1 MILRSDIKRRVKPL
15 AIQLLGACLAGY
27 FVYHA
32 VEGERGLL
40 AWLRVHHEL
49 RAAEEELQQT
59 GADRLALE
67 RRVAQ
72 LNSSSLD
79 PDMLDERARAML
91 NFSHPDD
98 VVIFTGQIG
107 RQSDENGTSGESDN

>member
-1 MILRSDIKRRVKPL
+1 MILRADLKRRLKPL
-15 AIQLLGACLAGY
+15 AAQLLGACLAGY
-27 FVYHA
+27 FLYHA
-32 VEGERGLL
+32 VEGDRGLL
-40 AWLRVHHEL
+40 AWLRVHRELALAEAEL
-49 RAAEEELQQT
+49 RQSTEQRQ
-59 GADRLALE
+59 ALE

-98 VVIFTGQIG
+98 VVIF
-107 RQSDENGTSGESDN
+107 SSESADSAKQ

>member
-1 MILRSDIKRRVKPL
+1 MILGHEFRRRLKPL
-15 AIQLLGACLAGY
+15 SLKLLGACLAGY

-49 RAAEEELQQT
+49 SATKETLEASLAE
-59 GADRLALE
+59 RRALE
-67 RRVAQ
+67 RRVGQ
-72 LNSSSLD
+72 LNSNSLD
-79 PDMLDERARAML
+79 PDLLDERVRAML

-98 VVIFTGQIG
+98 VVIFLDAA
-107 RQSDENGTSGESDN
+107 SLAHAN